1 MPSTFTSS
9 IVSFF
14 AAIVLYGGVLAGMA
28 LYLAGQQEWIER
40 YTSKKDSFMDVVLVA
55 RPQEKPKATP
65 KVAKPEQAPKE
76 SKPEPKIEEPTTKAA
91 QPKPTQ
97 QANVRD
103 LFKDI
108 NTSKLDKVA
117 NIPTQKPKTQSRLK
131 PNDSQSG
138 PKEPP
143 KKEAS
148 SLVSGLEFESA
159 AQEQSSTGIYDEY
172 KGKITDLLEAY
183 WNETPETT
191 AGAEGKVTITIDTFG
206 NFSYTIER
214 LSYNTAFNA
223 KLRDF
228 LQRMR
233 GIKFP
238 PSPENSGMHMDFIFK
253 DDMELR

>member
-14 AAIVLYGGVLAGMA
+14 AAIVLYSAVVASIA

-55 RPQEKPKATP
+55 RPQEKSKETP
-65 KVAKPEQAPKE
+65 KVAKPKQAPKE
-76 SKPEPKIEEPTTKAA
+76 SKPETKIEEPTTKAA
-91 QPKPTQ
+91 QPKPVQ

-117 NIPTQKPKTQSRLK
+117 DIPTQKPKTQSRLK

-148 SLVSGLEFESA
+148 SLVSSLKFESA
-159 AQEQSSTGIYDEY
+159 TQEQGSTGIYDEY
-172 KGKITDLLEAY
+172 KGKITELLEAY
-183 WNETPETT
+183 WDETPETIP
-191 AGAEGKVTITIDTFG
+191 GVEGKVIVTIDAFG
-206 NFSYTIER
+206 NFSYTIETV
-214 LSYNTAFNA
+214 SYTHLTLPT
-223 KLRDF
+223 KR
-228 LQRMR
+228 
-233 GIKFP
+233 IV
-238 PSPENSGMHMDFIFK
+238 
-253 DDMELR
+253 